1 MVLITKLLGL
11 INQLITGGPHI
22 VVKVSPRFVA
32 SCHRRVMT
40 MVEKKHGNWKP
51 IRNYP
56 KVVAHLKIH
65 EVQRL

>member
-1 MVLITKLLGL
+1 MFMVLITKLLGL

-40 MVEKKHGNWKP
+40 MVEKNTASGNRSEIIQKSW
-51 IRNYP
+51 
-56 KVVAHLKIH
+56 LT
-65 EVQRL
+65 

>member
-40 MVEKKHGNWKP
+40 MVEKKTRQLETDQKLSKSRGS
-51 IRNYP
+51 
-56 KVVAHLKIH
+56 L
-65 EVQRL
+65 EDT